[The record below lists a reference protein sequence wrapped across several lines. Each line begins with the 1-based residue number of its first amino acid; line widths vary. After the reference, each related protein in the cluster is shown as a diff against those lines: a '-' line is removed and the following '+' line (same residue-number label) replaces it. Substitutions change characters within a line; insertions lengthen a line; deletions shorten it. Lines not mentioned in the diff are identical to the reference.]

1 MMVPRQNLASQLVL
15 MPLLFP
21 TRFAG
26 FMSRRSVRLGGS
38 LVLILGLNQGLIG
51 CGASKADQC
60 RQLILITKQ
69 MAEEGAKYRETT
81 SAEEVLKMAD
91 AFDATATKV
100 ERLNIEDS
108 VLANYQGELVAIYQ
122 GNAEAT
128 RTMVKALESKDILTA
143 QLAQKQVTTIGQQE
157 QQVITNINVHCQQ
170 P

>member
-1 MMVPRQNLASQLVL
+1 
-15 MPLLFP
+15 
-21 TRFAG
+21 
-26 FMSRRSVRLGGS
+26 MSPSVRFTGFLPRRLMGLSWG
-38 LVLILGLNQGLIG
+38 VILMLALNQGLIS

-69 MAEEGAKYRETT
+69 MAEEGAKYRDTT
-81 SAEEVLKMAD
+81 STEEVLNMAD
-91 AFDATATKV
+91 AFDATATKI
-100 ERLNIEDS
+100 ERLNLEDP
-108 VLANYQGELVAIYQ
+108 VLANYQGELVSIYQ

-143 QLAQKQVTTIGQQE
+143 QLAQKQVATIGQQE

>member
-1 MMVPRQNLASQLVL
+1 
-15 MPLLFP
+15 MPLSFA
-21 TRFAG
+21 TKFAG
-26 FMSRRSVRLGGS
+26 FLARRSFRLGGS
-38 LVLILGLNQGLIG
+38 LILILGLNQGLIG
-51 CGASKADQC
+51 CGASKANQC

-69 MAEEGAKYRETT
+69 MAEEGAKYRDTT
-81 SAEEVLKMAD
+81 SAAEVLKIAD

-100 ERLNIEDS
+100 ERLSLEDP
-108 VLANYQGELVAIYQ
+108 VLTNYQGELVEIYQ

-128 RTMVKALESKDILTA
+128 RNMVQALESKDILTA

>member
-1 MMVPRQNLASQLVL
+1 MGFNWGIIL
-15 MPLLFP
+15 ML
-21 TRFAG
+21 T
-26 FMSRRSVRLGGS
+26 
-38 LVLILGLNQGLIG
+38 LNQGLIS
-51 CGASKADQC
+51 CAASKADQC

-81 SAEEVLKMAD
+81 STEEVLKIAD
-91 AFDATATKV
+91 AFDATATKI
-100 ERLNIEDS
+100 ERLNLEDP
-108 VLANYQGELVAIYQ
+108 VLANYQGELVSIYQ

>member
-1 MMVPRQNLASQLVL
+1 
-15 MPLLFP
+15 MPLPLSQK
-21 TRFAG
+21 FAG
-26 FMSRRSVRLGGS
+26 FLARRTVRFGGS
-38 LVLILGLNQGLIG
+38 LILILGLNQGLIA
-51 CGASKADQC
+51 CGASKANQC

-69 MAEEGAKYRETT
+69 MAEEGAKYRDTT
-81 SAEEVLKMAD
+81 SAAEVLKIAD

-100 ERLNIEDS
+100 ERLSLEDP
-108 VLANYQGELVAIYQ
+108 VLTNYQGELVEIYQ

-128 RTMVKALESKDILTA
+128 RNMVQALESKDILTA